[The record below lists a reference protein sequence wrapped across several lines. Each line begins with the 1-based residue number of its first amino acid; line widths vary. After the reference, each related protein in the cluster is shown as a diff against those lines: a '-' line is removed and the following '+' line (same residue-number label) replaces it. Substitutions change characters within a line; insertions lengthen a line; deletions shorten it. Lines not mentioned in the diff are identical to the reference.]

1 MSLPLDPRYYREQ
14 AARYRERAAATLDS
28 AELQDSY
35 VGLAVSYERLADTLE
50 QRSLLRHSRKRSVT
64 SACRSALVGAMI
76 GACERQQGKCP
87 LTA

>member
-28 AELQDSY
+28 AELRDSY

-50 QRSLLRHSRKRSVT
+50 QRSLLRHSPPD
-64 SACRSALVGAMI
+64 
-76 GACERQQGKCP
+76 E
-87 LTA
+87 TAPGC